1 MTLWASVLVAGA
13 AGAVCRYLV
22 DAAVSARTAGAYPWG
37 TLVVNLTGS
46 LLLGVVAG
54 LVAGHGLPGPVG
66 VVAGGS
72 FCGAYT
78 TFSTLACDSVR
89 LAEEGAWRL
98 ALVNLATLL
107 PGGAAAAVGWAVT
120 V

>member
-1 MTLWASVLVAGA
+1 MTLWAAVLVAGA

-22 DAAVSARTAGAYPWG
+22 DTAVTARTRGVYPWG

-46 LLLGVVAG
+46 MLLGVVAG
-54 LVAGHGLPGPVG
+54 VVAGRGVPGAVG
-66 VVAGGS
+66 VVAGTG

-78 TFSTLACDSVR
+78 TFSTLAYETVR

-98 ALVNLATLL
+98 ALVNLATLV
-107 PGGAAAAVGWAVT
+107 PGGAATALGWALT
-120 V
+120 F

>member
-1 MTLWASVLVAGA
+1 MTLWAAVLVAGA

-22 DAAVSARTAGAYPWG
+22 DTAVTARTDGVYPWG

-54 LVAGHGLPGPVG
+54 VVADHGVPGSVGIVAG
-66 VVAGGS
+66 AG

-78 TFSTLACDSVR
+78 TFSTLAYETVR

-98 ALVNLATLL
+98 ALVNLATLV
-107 PGGAAAAVGWAVT
+107 PGGAATALGWALT
-120 V
+120 F

>member
-1 MTLWASVLVAGA
+1 MTLWAAVLVAGG

-22 DAAVSARTAGAYPWG
+22 DAAVTARSSGVFPWG

-54 LVAGHGLPGPVG
+54 VVAEHGAPGSAGIVAG
-66 VVAGGS
+66 AG

-78 TFSTLACDSVR
+78 TFSTLAYETVR

-98 ALVNLATLL
+98 ALVNLATLV
-107 PGGAAAAVGWAVT
+107 PGGAATALGWALT
-120 V
+120 I

>member
-1 MTLWASVLVAGA
+1 MTLWVAVLVAGA

-22 DAAVSARTAGAYPWG
+22 DTAVTARTRGAYPWG

-54 LVAGHGLPGPVG
+54 VVAGRVPGAIG
-66 VVAGGS
+66 VVAGTG

-78 TFSTLACDSVR
+78 TFSTLAYETVR

-98 ALVNLATLL
+98 ALVNLATLV
-107 PGGAAAAVGWAVT
+107 PGGAATALGWALT
-120 V
+120 F